1 MVTALGEY
9 RKARR
14 PTIKTILKRVGFLY
28 RKCRKLLAFD
38 LPGSNNSVAV
48 EERAAVS
55 IDGVWRFDVWSVPFG
70 RVVFPVTRPQY

>member
-1 MVTALGEY
+1 MSQQLGFLATTKPDCSSMVTALGEY

-55 IDGVWRFDVWSVPFG
+55 IDGVWRFDV
-70 RVVFPVTRPQY
+70 